1 MNLTIGKTRELFFLV
16 VAICVVVLILIG
28 VFTWEDFVATG
39 PVEAAALLR
48 RGARMKRAEPQ
59 RGATLTRFSSP

>member
-28 VFTWEDFVATG
+28 VFTWEDFVAT
-39 PVEAAALLR
+39 V
-48 RGARMKRAEPQ
+48 
-59 RGATLTRFSSP
+59 TR

>member
-28 VFTWEDFVATG
+28 VFTWGDIAAT
-39 PVEAAALLR
+39 VVR
-48 RGARMKRAEPQ
+48 
-59 RGATLTRFSSP
+59 

>member
-28 VFTWEDFVATG
+28 VFTWEDIVAT
-39 PVEAAALLR
+39 V
-48 RGARMKRAEPQ
+48 
-59 RGATLTRFSSP
+59 TR